1 MITSLSEEEEKK
13 KDNGISI
20 FCDNLDLVP
29 LK

>member
-1 MITSLSEEEEKK
+1 MITSLSEEEEK